1 MHFLSYIPICI
12 FFICNYTWKI
22 FHISTWTFIELALFD
37 VLFLLFLRIY
47 VLCEMTLCDMTL
59 CDMTLC
65 DMTLCDMTL
74 CHWVSK
80 ECCVFK
86 SLVKTHTNRHRIWE
100 ELNFSCIMCVCMCI
114 RIYILYVI
122 LKKYLPESK
131 TKTLDQTSTNFP
143 ILMCHKLGTNH
154 GVTAPDALHR
164 SSLQEEASKKPSWW

>member
-12 FFICNYTWKI
+12 LFMYNYTWKM
-22 FHISTWTFIELALFD
+22 FDISTWSSIELAMFD
-37 VLFLLFLRIY
+37 VLLLLFLRIY
-47 VLCEMTLCDMTL
+47 VFCDMR
-59 CDMTLC
+59 
-65 DMTLCDMTL
+65 LCDMTL

-80 ECCVFK
+80 ECAFK
-86 SLVKTHTNRHRIWE
+86 MLVNTHANRHRIWE
-100 ELNFSCIMCVCMCI
+100 EMNFSCIMCVCMCI

-131 TKTLDQTSTNFP
+131 TKTLDQTSTKFP

-154 GVTAPDALHR
+154 GVTASNALHR

>member
-1 MHFLSYIPICI
+1 MQFLSYITICI
-12 FFICNYTWKI
+12 LFIYNYTWKV
-22 FHISTWTFIELALFD
+22 FDISTWSFIELAMFD
-37 VLFLLFLRIY
+37 VMLLLFLIIY
-47 VLCEMTLCDMTL
+47 V
-59 CDMTLC
+59 
-65 DMTLCDMTL
+65 LCDMTL

-80 ECCVFK
+80 ECTFK
-86 SLVKTHTNRHRIWE
+86 MLVNTHANRHRIWE

-164 SSLQEEASKKPSWW
+164 SSLQEEASKKTSWW